1 MASSKRQRSK
11 SGRLKGDERIF
22 LVVVDESDEMR
33 VALRFASLRAKATD
47 GRVALF
53 AAIEPSDF
61 GHWQAVKERMEEEL
75 REEAE
80 ARLEKFAD
88 DVNVLSGKM
97 PIIYIRY
104 GTHRDV
110 LLQLLHEEPQISVLV
125 LAAGT
130 GGKGPGPLISH
141 LTGKEYS
148 KIDIPITIVPGNLS
162 DEAIDA
168 VT

>member
-1 MASSKRQRSK
+1 MADDSKRRSR
-11 SGRLKGDERIF
+11 SGRLKGDERVF
-22 LVVVDESDEMR
+22 LVIADESDEMR

-53 AAIEPSDF
+53 TAIEPTDF
-61 GHWQAVKERMEEEL
+61 GHWQAVKERMEDEL

-80 ARLEKFAD
+80 KRLEKFAD

-97 PIIYIRY
+97 PVIYIRY
-104 GTHRDV
+104 GTRRDA
-110 LLQLLHEEPQISVLV
+110 LLQLLEEEPQISVLV

-130 GGKGPGPLISH
+130 SGKGPGPLISL

-148 KIDIPITIVPGNLS
+148 KIDIPITIVPGTLS
-162 DEAIDA
+162 DEEIDA

>member
-1 MASSKRQRSK
+1 MANAKRQRSK

-22 LVVVDESDEMR
+22 LVVADESDEMR

-53 AAIEPSDF
+53 TAIEPSDF
-61 GHWQAVKERMEEEL
+61 GHWQAVKERMEDEL

-97 PIIYIRY
+97 PVIYIRY
-104 GTHRDV
+104 GTRRDV

>member
-1 MASSKRQRSK
+1 MANDSKRTK
-11 SGRLKGDERIF
+11 SGRLKGGERVF

-53 AAIEPSDF
+53 SAIEPTDF

-88 DVNVLSGKM
+88 DVNVVSGKM
-97 PIIYIRY
+97 PVIYIRY
-104 GTHRDV
+104 GTKRDV
-110 LLQLLHEEPQISVLV
+110 LLELLGEEPQISVLV

-148 KIDIPITIVPGNLS
+148 KIDIPITIVPGTLS
-162 DEAIDA
+162 DEEIDA

>member
-1 MASSKRQRSK
+1 MAETEK
-11 SGRLKGDERIF
+11 SRRKSARLKGDERVF
-22 LVVVDESDEMR
+22 MVVVDNTEEMR

-53 AAIEPSDF
+53 TSIEPSDF
-61 GHWQAVKERMEEEL
+61 GHWQAVEERMQDEL

-80 ARLEKFAD
+80 ARMEKYAD
-88 DVNVLSGKM
+88 DVAVISGKV

-104 GTHRDV
+104 GTARD
-110 LLQLLHEEPQISVLV
+110 QLLAQIQENPQISVLV

-130 GGKGPGPLISH
+130 GKKGPGPLISH

-148 KIDIPITIVPGNLS
+148 RVDIPITIVPGS
-162 DEAIDA
+162 FTDEDIDA